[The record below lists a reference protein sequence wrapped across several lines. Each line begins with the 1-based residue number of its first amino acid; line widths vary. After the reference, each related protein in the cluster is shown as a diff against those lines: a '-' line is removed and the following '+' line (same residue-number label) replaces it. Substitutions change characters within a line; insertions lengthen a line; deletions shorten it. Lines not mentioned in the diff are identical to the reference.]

1 LDLAEMEY
9 HQLIEDI
16 KAIKLQKIADERA
29 QLEKEKRDAE
39 IED

>member
-1 LDLAEMEY
+1 MEY